1 MDWSRNLIVQILSL
15 EGKIIIIEKRFT
27 IKQIYSTWSWLTVIQ
42 VIYYK
47 IVLFDRSRSVC
58 ECFKFQIIR
67 FQTAEKIVFVLA
79 VIMIVPTAQPT
90 SLSLILTKDRRDDVW
105 PEDENRKIRNVCKRN
120 MLMQTSLFDSF
131 LNKVFLKWSSS

>member
-120 MLMQTSLFDSF
+120 MLMQTSLFDNF
-131 LNKVFLKWSSS
+131 LHKVFLKWSSS